1 MSVKALSYSS
11 ADLWWLNVCWQIE
24 QKKLPHEFMLNTS
37 CVERPVQSIS
47 EANLGE
53 LCLDSTLQEL
63 PLYDFYVEATDLGM
77 QISQMLETNPLLP
90 GVILT
95 DRGEFAGMISRR
107 RFLEFISRPFGREL
121 FLKRPVRAL
130 YRFAE
135 TETLIFPSNT
145 LIVDAARKSLLRSKE
160 LLYEPIVVQVSPKTY
175 NLVDVHELL
184 VAQSNIHEL
193 ATKLLRQQTQSQL
206 IQTEKLASLG
216 QMVAGVA
223 HEIRNPVTCISGNI
237 GFLSNYW
244 KDIIELLSAYEQ
256 IVGSSEKI
264 DELKENIEFDFLQE
278 DWVEIL
284 KSMQVSSERLTE
296 LVTSLHTFS
305 HMDETQLKEAN
316 LHECIDS
323 TLLIMKNRLKYGF
336 KVVKKYGDLP
346 LVKCYSGQLSQVFM
360 NIVSNAI
367 DALEEVKGQKGF
379 VPLITIET
387 ELIDSSDGDCVNS
400 ELIQNYVLGDGVP
413 PRKLRQNSKMLS
425 SASQNGDFGPEAA
438 EKNQNNAWIA
448 IRIADNGPGIP
459 PEIQRR
465 IFETF
470 FTTKPAGKG
479 TGLGLAITHQI
490 VTEKHKGKLN
500 LHSTP
505 GTGTE
510 FEILLPLI

>member
-1 MSVKALSYSS
+1 
-11 ADLWWLNVCWQIE
+11 
-24 QKKLPHEFMLNTS
+24 
-37 CVERPVQSIS
+37 
-47 EANLGE
+47 
-53 LCLDSTLQEL
+53 
-63 PLYDFYVEATDLGM
+63 
-77 QISQMLETNPLLP
+77 MLEANPLLP
-90 GVILT
+90 GVIVT
-95 DRGEFAGMISRR
+95 HQGKFAGMISRR

-135 TETLIFPSNT
+135 TESLIFPSNT
-145 LIVDAARKSLLRSKE
+145 LIVDAARKSLLRSTE
-160 LLYEPIVVQVSPKTY
+160 LLYEPIVVQVSPQTY
-175 NLVDVHELL
+175 SLLDVHELL

-223 HEIRNPVTCISGNI
+223 HEIRNPVTCIMGNI
-237 GFLSNYW
+237 GFLSNYS
-244 KDIIELLSAYEQ
+244 KDIMDLLSAYEE
-256 IVGSSEKI
+256 IVGESEKI
-264 DELKENIEFDFLQE
+264 DELKKEIEFDFLQE

-284 KSMQVSSERLTE
+284 KSMKVSSERLAE

-305 HMDETQLKEAN
+305 HMDETNLKEAN
-316 LHECIDS
+316 IHECIDS
-323 TLLIMKNRLKYGF
+323 TLLIMKNRLKYGI
-336 KVVKKYGDLP
+336 KVVKSYGDLP

-360 NIVSNAI
+360 NIISNAI
-367 DALEEVKGQKGF
+367 DALEEAKGEKGF
-379 VPLITIET
+379 VPAISIET
-387 ELIDSSDGDCVNS
+387 EVIDSSDGDCVNS
-400 ELIQNYVLGDGVP
+400 ELIQNYVRGD
-413 PRKLRQNSKMLS
+413 RQNSKQLS
-425 SASQNGDFGPEAA
+425 SASQNGDFSLEAA
-438 EKNQNNAWIA
+438 KNNQNNAWIA
-448 IRIADNGPGIP
+448 IRISDNGPGIP

-465 IFETF
+465 IFDTF

-490 VTEKHKGKLN
+490 VTEKHTGKLN

>member
-1 MSVKALSYSS
+1 MSQA
-11 ADLWWLNVCWQIE
+11 AI
-24 QKKLPHEFMLNTS
+24 
-37 CVERPVQSIS
+37 
-47 EANLGE
+47 GE

-63 PLYDFYVEATDLGM
+63 SLYDFQVEATDWGM
-77 QISQMLETNPLLP
+77 QIAQMLESNPLLP
-90 GVILT
+90 GVIVT
-95 DRGEFAGMISRR
+95 HRGEFAGMISRR

-121 FLKRPVRAL
+121 FLKRPVSAL

-135 TETLIFPSNT
+135 TESLIFPSNT

-160 LLYEPIVVQVSPKTY
+160 LLYEPIVVQVSPQTY
-175 NLVDVHELL
+175 SLLDVHELL

-223 HEIRNPVTCISGNI
+223 HEIRNPLTCISGNI
-237 GFLSNYW
+237 GFLFNYS
-244 KDIIELLSAYEQ
+244 KDIMDLLSAYEHV
-256 IVGSSEKI
+256 VGDSEKI
-264 DELKENIEFDFLQE
+264 DGFKKNIDFDFLQK

-284 KSMQVSSERLTE
+284 KSMKVSSERLTE

-305 HMDETQLKEAN
+305 HMDETHLKQAN
-316 LHECIDS
+316 IHECIDS
-323 TLLIMKNRLKYGF
+323 TLLIMKNRLKYGI
-336 KVVKKYGDLP
+336 KVVKSYGDLP
-346 LVKCYSGQLSQVFM
+346 LFKCYSGQLSQVFM
-360 NIVSNAI
+360 NIISNAI
-367 DALEEVKGQKGF
+367 DALEEVKGEKAF
-379 VPLITIET
+379 VPAITVET
-387 ELIDSSDGDCVNS
+387 EVIDSSDGDCVNS
-400 ELIQNYVLGDGVP
+400 ELIQNYVRGA
-413 PRKLRQNSKMLS
+413 RQKSKQLS
-425 SASQNGDFGPEAA
+425 SGSQNGDFSLEAA
-438 EKNQNNAWIA
+438 KKNQNSAQNNAWIA
-448 IRIADNGPGIP
+448 IRISDNGPGIP

-490 VTEKHKGKLN
+490 VTQKHKGKLN

>member
-1 MSVKALSYSS
+1 
-11 ADLWWLNVCWQIE
+11 
-24 QKKLPHEFMLNTS
+24 MLNTS
-37 CVERPVQSIS
+37 CVERPVPPIS
-47 EANLGE
+47 EADLGQ

-63 PLYDFYVEATDLGM
+63 SLYDFQVEATDWGM
-77 QISQMLETNPLLP
+77 RISQMLEANPLLP
-90 GVILT
+90 GVIVT
-95 DRGEFAGMISRR
+95 HQGEFAGMISRR

-135 TETLIFPSNT
+135 TESLIFPSNT

-160 LLYEPIVVQVSPKTY
+160 LLYEPIVVQVSPQTY
-175 NLVDVHELL
+175 SLLDVHELL

-223 HEIRNPVTCISGNI
+223 HEVRNPVTCISGNL
-237 GFLSNYW
+237 GFLSNYS
-244 KDIIELLSAYEQ
+244 KDIMELLSAYEH
-256 IVGSSEKI
+256 IVGDSEKI
-264 DELKENIEFDFLQE
+264 DQLKKHIEFDFLQE

-284 KSMQVSSERLTE
+284 KSMKVSSQRLTE

-305 HMDETQLKEAN
+305 HMDEAHLKQAN
-316 LHECIDS
+316 IHECIDS

-336 KVVKKYGDLP
+336 NVVKNYGDLP

-367 DALEEVKGQKGF
+367 DALEEVKAEKDF
-379 VPLITIET
+379 MPAITIET
-387 ELIDSSDGDCVNS
+387 EVIDTSDGDFVNS
-400 ELIQNYVLGDGVP
+400 ELIQNYVRGD
-413 PRKLRQNSKMLS
+413 RQNSKQLS
-425 SASQNGDFGPEAA
+425 CTSQNADFSPEAG

>member
-1 MSVKALSYSS
+1 
-11 ADLWWLNVCWQIE
+11 
-24 QKKLPHEFMLNTS
+24 MLNTS
-37 CVERPVQSIS
+37 CVERPVPPLS
-47 EANLGE
+47 EADLGE

-63 PLYDFYVEATDLGM
+63 TLYDFQVEATDWGM
-77 QISQMLETNPLLP
+77 RISQMLEANPLLP
-90 GVILT
+90 GVIVT
-95 DRGEFAGMISRR
+95 HQGEFAGMISRR

-135 TETLIFPSNT
+135 TESLVFPSDT

-160 LLYEPIVVQVSPKTY
+160 LLYEPIVVQVSPQTY
-175 NLVDVHELL
+175 SLLDVHELL

-223 HEIRNPVTCISGNI
+223 HEIRNPVTCISGNL
-237 GFLSNYW
+237 GFLSNYST
-244 KDIIELLSAYEQ
+244 DIMDLLSAYEH
-256 IVGSSEKI
+256 IVGENEKI
-264 DELKENIEFDFLQE
+264 NQLKKHIEFDFLQE

-284 KSMQVSSERLTE
+284 KSMKVSSQRLTE

-305 HMDETQLKEAN
+305 HMDETHLKQAN
-316 LHECIDS
+316 IHECIDS
-323 TLLIMKNRLKYGF
+323 TLLIMKNRLKYGIE
-336 KVVKKYGDLP
+336 VVKSYGDLP
-346 LVKCYSGQLSQVFM
+346 LFKCYSGQLSQVFM
-360 NIVSNAI
+360 NIISNAI
-367 DALEEVKGQKGF
+367 DALEEVKAEKGF
-379 VPLITIET
+379 MPAITIKT
-387 ELIDSSDGDCVNS
+387 EVIDSSDGDCVNS
-400 ELIQNYVLGDGVP
+400 ELIQNYAMGD
-413 PRKLRQNSKMLS
+413 RQNAKQLS
-425 SASQNGDFGPEAA
+425 SASQNGDFCPEAA

>member
-1 MSVKALSYSS
+1 
-11 ADLWWLNVCWQIE
+11 
-24 QKKLPHEFMLNTS
+24 MLKTS
-37 CVERPVQSIS
+37 CVERPVQAIS
-47 EANLGE
+47 EASRGE

-63 PLYDFYVEATDLGM
+63 SLYDFQVEATDLGM
-77 QISQMLETNPLLP
+77 RISQLLEANPLLP
-90 GVILT
+90 GVIVT
-95 DRGEFAGMISRR
+95 HRGEFGGMISRR

-160 LLYEPIVVQVSPKTY
+160 LLYEPIVVQVSPQTY
-175 NLVDVHELL
+175 SLLDVHELL

-223 HEIRNPVTCISGNI
+223 HEIRNPVTCISGNL
-237 GFLSNYW
+237 GFLSNYS
-244 KDIIELLSAYEQ
+244 KDIMELLSAYEQ

-284 KSMQVSSERLTE
+284 KSMKVSSERLTE

-305 HMDETQLKEAN
+305 HMDETHLKEAN

-336 KVVKKYGDLP
+336 KVVKNYGDLP

-360 NIVSNAI
+360 NIVSNAM
-367 DALEEVKGQKGF
+367 DALEEVKGEKGF
-379 VPLITIET
+379 VPAITIET
-387 ELIDSSDGDCVNS
+387 EVIDSSDGDCVNS
-400 ELIQNYVLGDGVP
+400 ELIQNYVLGD
-413 PRKLRQNSKMLS
+413 RQNAKLLS
-425 SASQNGDFGPEAA
+425 SASQNGDFSPEAA

>member
-1 MSVKALSYSS
+1 
-11 ADLWWLNVCWQIE
+11 
-24 QKKLPHEFMLNTS
+24 MLNTS
-37 CVERPVQSIS
+37 CVERPVQPIS
-47 EANLGE
+47 QADLGE
-53 LCLDSTLQEL
+53 LCLDSTLQQL
-63 PLYDFYVEATDLGM
+63 SLYDFQVEATDWGM
-77 QISQMLETNPLLP
+77 RISQMLEANPLLP
-90 GVILT
+90 GVIVT
-95 DRGEFAGMISRR
+95 HQGEFAGMISRR

-135 TETLIFPSNT
+135 TESLIFPSNT

-160 LLYEPIVVQVSPKTY
+160 LLYEPIVVQVSPQTY
-175 NLVDVHELL
+175 TLLDVHELL

-223 HEIRNPVTCISGNI
+223 HEIRNPVTCISGNL
-237 GFLSNYW
+237 GFLSNYS
-244 KDIIELLSAYEQ
+244 KDIMELLSAYEH
-256 IVGSSEKI
+256 IVGENEKI
-264 DELKENIEFDFLQE
+264 HQLKKHIEFDFLQE
-278 DWVEIL
+278 DWMEIL
-284 KSMQVSSERLTE
+284 KSMKVSSQRLTE

-305 HMDETQLKEAN
+305 HMDEAHLKQAN
-316 LHECIDS
+316 IHECIDS

-336 KVVKKYGDLP
+336 KVVKNYGDLP

-360 NIVSNAI
+360 NIISNAI
-367 DALEEVKGQKGF
+367 DALEEVKSEKDF
-379 VPLITIET
+379 MPAITIET
-387 ELIDSSDGDCVNS
+387 EVIDSADGDCVNS
-400 ELIQNYVLGDGVP
+400 ELIQNYVMGD
-413 PRKLRQNSKMLS
+413 RQNAKQLS
-425 SASQNGDFGPEAA
+425 SASQNSDFCPEAA

>member
-1 MSVKALSYSS
+1 
-11 ADLWWLNVCWQIE
+11 
-24 QKKLPHEFMLNTS
+24 MLNTS
-37 CVERPVQSIS
+37 CVERPVQATSQAAI
-47 EANLGE
+47 GE

-63 PLYDFYVEATDLGM
+63 SLYDFQVEATDLGI
-77 QISQMLETNPLLP
+77 QISQMLEANPLLP
-90 GVILT
+90 GVIVT
-95 DRGEFAGMISRR
+95 HQGEFAGMISRR

-135 TETLIFPSNT
+135 TESLIFPSNT
-145 LIVDAARKSLLRSKE
+145 LIVDAARKSLLRSTE
-160 LLYEPIVVQVSPKTY
+160 LLYEPIVVQVSPQTY
-175 NLVDVHELL
+175 SLLDVHELL

-223 HEIRNPVTCISGNI
+223 HEIRNPVTCIRGNI

-244 KDIIELLSAYEQ
+244 KDIMDLLSAYED
-256 IVGSSEKI
+256 IVGDSEKI
-264 DELKENIEFDFLQE
+264 DELKKDIEFDFLQE

-284 KSMQVSSERLTE
+284 KSMKVSSERLAE

-305 HMDETQLKEAN
+305 HMDETHLKEAN
-316 LHECIDS
+316 IHECIDS

-336 KVVKKYGDLP
+336 KVVKSYGDLP

-360 NIVSNAI
+360 NIISNAI
-367 DALEEVKGQKGF
+367 DALEEAKGEKGF
-379 VPLITIET
+379 VPAITIET
-387 ELIDSSDGDCVNS
+387 EVIDSSDGDCVNS
-400 ELIQNYVLGDGVP
+400 ELIQNYVRGD
-413 PRKLRQNSKMLS
+413 RQNSKQLS
-425 SASQNGDFGPEAA
+425 SASQNGDFSLEAA
-438 EKNQNNAWIA
+438 KNNQNNAWIA
-448 IRIADNGPGIP
+448 IRISDNGPGIP

-465 IFETF
+465 IFDTF

-490 VTEKHKGKLN
+490 VTEKHTGKLN

>member
-1 MSVKALSYSS
+1 
-11 ADLWWLNVCWQIE
+11 
-24 QKKLPHEFMLNTS
+24 MLNTS
-37 CVERPVQSIS
+37 CVEKPVPSIS
-47 EANLGE
+47 EADLGE
-53 LCLDSTLQEL
+53 LCLDSTLEEL
-63 PLYDFYVEATDLGM
+63 PLYDFQVEATDLGM
-77 QISQMLETNPLLP
+77 QISQMLEANPLLP

-135 TETLIFPSNT
+135 TETLIFASNT

-160 LLYEPIVVQVSPKTY
+160 LLYEPIVVQVSPQTY
-175 NLVDVHELL
+175 SLLDVHELL

-223 HEIRNPVTCISGNI
+223 HEIRNPVTCIRGNI

-244 KDIIELLSAYEQ
+244 KDIMDLLSAYEH
-256 IVGSSEKI
+256 IVGDSEKI
-264 DELKENIEFDFLQE
+264 DELKKEIEFDFLQE
-278 DWVEIL
+278 DWGEIL
-284 KSMQVSSERLTE
+284 KSMKVSSERLAE

-305 HMDETQLKEAN
+305 HMDETNLKEAN
-316 LHECIDS
+316 IHECIDS

-336 KVVKKYGDLP
+336 KVVKSYGDLP

-360 NIVSNAI
+360 NIISNAI
-367 DALEEVKGQKGF
+367 DALEEAKGEKGF
-379 VPLITIET
+379 VPAITIET
-387 ELIDSSDGDCVNS
+387 EVIDISDGDCVNS
-400 ELIQNYVLGDGVP
+400 ELIQNYVRGD
-413 PRKLRQNSKMLS
+413 RQNSKQLS
-425 SASQNGDFGPEAA
+425 SASQNGDFSLEAA
-438 EKNQNNAWIA
+438 KNNQNNAWIA
-448 IRIADNGPGIP
+448 IRISDNGPGIP
-459 PEIQRR
+459 PEIQLR
-465 IFETF
+465 IFDTF

-490 VTEKHKGKLN
+490 VTEKHTGKLN

>member
-1 MSVKALSYSS
+1 
-11 ADLWWLNVCWQIE
+11 
-24 QKKLPHEFMLNTS
+24 MLNTS
-37 CVERPVQSIS
+37 CVERPVQPIS
-47 EANLGE
+47 EADLGE
-53 LCLDSTLQEL
+53 LCLDSTLQQL
-63 PLYDFYVEATDLGM
+63 SLYDFQVEATDWGM
-77 QISQMLETNPLLP
+77 RISQMLEANPLLP
-90 GVILT
+90 GVIVT
-95 DRGEFAGMISRR
+95 HQGEFAGMISRR

-135 TETLIFPSNT
+135 TESLIFPSNT

-160 LLYEPIVVQVSPKTY
+160 LLYEPIVVQVSSQTY
-175 NLVDVHELL
+175 SLLDVHELL

-223 HEIRNPVTCISGNI
+223 HEIRNPLTCISGNL
-237 GFLSNYW
+237 GFLSNYS
-244 KDIIELLSAYEQ
+244 KDIMELLSAYEH
-256 IVGSSEKI
+256 IVGDSEKI
-264 DELKENIEFDFLQE
+264 GELKKHIEFDFLQE

-284 KSMQVSSERLTE
+284 KSMKVSSQRLTE

-305 HMDETQLKEAN
+305 HMDETHLKEAN
-316 LHECIDS
+316 IHECIDS
-323 TLLIMKNRLKYGF
+323 TLLIMKNRLKYGI
-336 KVVKKYGDLP
+336 KVVKSYGDLP
-346 LVKCYSGQLSQVFM
+346 LFKCYSGQLSQVFM
-360 NIVSNAI
+360 NIISNAI
-367 DALEEVKGQKGF
+367 DALEEEQAEKGF
-379 VPLITIET
+379 VPVITIET
-387 ELIDSSDGDCVNS
+387 EVIDSSDGDCVNS
-400 ELIQNYVLGDGVP
+400 ELIQNYAMGD
-413 PRKLRQNSKMLS
+413 RQNAKQLS
-425 SASQNGDFGPEAA
+425 SASQNGDFSLEAA

>member
-1 MSVKALSYSS
+1 
-11 ADLWWLNVCWQIE
+11 
-24 QKKLPHEFMLNTS
+24 MLNTS
-37 CVERPVQSIS
+37 CAERPVQPIS
-47 EANLGE
+47 EADRGE

-63 PLYDFYVEATDLGM
+63 SLYDFQVEATDLGM
-77 QISQMLETNPLLP
+77 RISQMLEANPLLP
-90 GVILT
+90 GVIVT
-95 DRGEFAGMISRR
+95 HRGEFAGMISRR

-135 TETLIFPSNT
+135 TESLIFPSNT
-145 LIVDAARKSLLRSKE
+145 LVVDAARKSLLRSRE
-160 LLYEPIVVQVSPKTY
+160 LLYEPIVVQVSPNTY
-175 NLVDVHELL
+175 SLVDVHELL

-237 GFLSNYW
+237 GFLSNYS
-244 KDIIELLSAYEQ
+244 KDIMELLSAYEE
-256 IVGSSEKI
+256 IVGDSEKI
-264 DELKENIEFDFLQE
+264 NGLKKNIEFDFLQE

-284 KSMQVSSERLTE
+284 KSMKVSSERLIA

-316 LHECIDS
+316 IHECIDS

-336 KVVKKYGDLP
+336 NVVKNYGNLP

-360 NIVSNAI
+360 NIISNAI
-367 DALEEVKGQKGF
+367 DALEEVKGEKSF
-379 VPLITIET
+379 VPAITIET
-387 ELIDSSDGDCVNS
+387 EVIDGSDGDCVNS
-400 ELIQNYVLGDGVP
+400 ELIQNYVLGD
-413 PRKLRQNSKMLS
+413 RQNAKMLS
-425 SASQNGDFGPEAA
+425 SASQNGDFCPEAA

-490 VTEKHKGKLN
+490 VTQKHKGKLN

>member
-1 MSVKALSYSS
+1 
-11 ADLWWLNVCWQIE
+11 
-24 QKKLPHEFMLNTS
+24 MLNTS
-37 CVERPVQSIS
+37 CVERPVQPLS
-47 EANLGE
+47 EADLGE

-63 PLYDFYVEATDLGM
+63 SLYDFQVEATDWGIR
-77 QISQMLETNPLLP
+77 ISQMLEANPLLP
-90 GVILT
+90 GVIVT
-95 DRGEFAGMISRR
+95 HQGEFAGMISRR

-135 TETLIFPSNT
+135 TESLIFPSNT

-160 LLYEPIVVQVSPKTY
+160 LLYEPIVVQVSPQTY
-175 NLVDVHELL
+175 SLLDVHELL

-237 GFLSNYW
+237 GFLSNYS
-244 KDIIELLSAYEQ
+244 KDIMELLSAYEE
-256 IVGSSEKI
+256 IVGDSEKI
-264 DELKENIEFDFLQE
+264 DKLKKHIEFDFLQE

-284 KSMQVSSERLTE
+284 KSMKVSSQRLTE

-305 HMDETQLKEAN
+305 HMDEAHLKQAN
-316 LHECIDS
+316 IHECIDS

-336 KVVKKYGDLP
+336 KVVKNYGDLP

-360 NIVSNAI
+360 NIISNAI
-367 DALEEVKGQKGF
+367 DALEEVKAEKEF
-379 VPLITIET
+379 MPAITIET
-387 ELIDSSDGDCVNS
+387 EVIESCDGDCVNS
-400 ELIQNYVLGDGVP
+400 ELIQNYVRGDRP
-413 PRKLRQNSKMLS
+413 NAKQLL
-425 SASQNGDFGPEAA
+425 SASQNGDLCPESA

-510 FEILLPLI
+510 FEILLPWI

>member
-1 MSVKALSYSS
+1 MSQA
-11 ADLWWLNVCWQIE
+11 
-24 QKKLPHEFMLNTS
+24 
-37 CVERPVQSIS
+37 SI
-47 EANLGE
+47 GE

-63 PLYDFYVEATDLGM
+63 SLYDFQVEATDWGM
-77 QISQMLETNPLLP
+77 QIAQMLESNPLLP
-90 GVILT
+90 GVIVT
-95 DRGEFAGMISRR
+95 HRGEFAGMISRR

-121 FLKRPVRAL
+121 FLKRPVSAL

-135 TETLIFPSNT
+135 TESLIFPSNT

-160 LLYEPIVVQVSPKTY
+160 LLYEPIVVQVSPQTY
-175 NLVDVHELL
+175 SLLDVHELL

-223 HEIRNPVTCISGNI
+223 HEIRNPLTCISGNI
-237 GFLSNYW
+237 GFLFNYS
-244 KDIIELLSAYEQ
+244 KDIMDLLSAYEH
-256 IVGSSEKI
+256 IVGDSEKI
-264 DELKENIEFDFLQE
+264 DGFKKNIDFDFLQK

-284 KSMQVSSERLTE
+284 KSMKVSSERLTE

-305 HMDETQLKEAN
+305 HMDETHLKQAN
-316 LHECIDS
+316 IHECIDC
-323 TLLIMKNRLKYGF
+323 TLLIMKNRLKYGI
-336 KVVKKYGDLP
+336 KVVKSYGDLP
-346 LVKCYSGQLSQVFM
+346 LFKCYSGQLSQVFM
-360 NIVSNAI
+360 NIISNAI
-367 DALEEVKGQKGF
+367 DALEEVKEEKAF
-379 VPLITIET
+379 VPAITVET
-387 ELIDSSDGDCVNS
+387 EVIDSSDGDCVNS
-400 ELIQNYVLGDGVP
+400 ELIQNYVRGA
-413 PRKLRQNSKMLS
+413 RQNSKQLS
-425 SASQNGDFGPEAA
+425 SGSQNGDFSLEAA
-438 EKNQNNAWIA
+438 KKNQNSAQNNAWIA
-448 IRIADNGPGIP
+448 IRISDNGPGIT

-490 VTEKHKGKLN
+490 VTQKHKGKLN

>member
-1 MSVKALSYSS
+1 MAKYLLA
-11 ADLWWLNVCWQIE
+11 NITP
-24 QKKLPHEFMLNTS
+24 KKRTDEFMLNTS
-37 CVERPVQSIS
+37 CIERPAPPLSQ
-47 EANLGE
+47 ADLGE
-53 LCLDSTLQEL
+53 LSLDSTLVEL
-63 PLYDFYVEATDLGM
+63 SLYAFNVEATDLGM
-77 QISQMLETNPLLP
+77 QISQMLEANPLLP

-107 RFLEFISRPFGREL
+107 RFLEFLSRPFGREL

-130 YRFAE
+130 YRFAQ

-160 LLYEPIVVQVSPKTY
+160 LLYEPIVVQVSPQNY
-175 NLVDVHELL
+175 SLVDVHELL

-237 GFLSNYW
+237 GFLSNYS
-244 KDIIELLSAYEQ
+244 KDILQLLTAYEQ
-256 IVGSSEKI
+256 IVGPSAQI
-264 DELKENIEFDFLQE
+264 DELKEDIEFDFLQE
-278 DWVEIL
+278 DWAEIL
-284 KSMQVSSERLTE
+284 KSMKVSSERLTE

-305 HMDETQLKEAN
+305 HMDETHLKESN
-316 LHECIDS
+316 IHECIDS

-336 KVVKKYGDLP
+336 KVVKIYGDLP

-360 NIVSNAI
+360 NIVSNAM
-367 DALEEVKGQKGF
+367 DALEDLKGTKGF
-379 VPLITIET
+379 VPAITIQT
-387 ELIDSSDGDCVNS
+387 EVINSADGDCVSS

-413 PRKLRQNSKMLS
+413 PRKLRQNAKLRS
-425 SASQNGDFGPEAA
+425 SASQNGDFSPEAA
-438 EKNQNNAWIA
+438 GKNPQNAWIA
-448 IRIADNGPGIP
+448 IRIADNGPGIA

>member
-1 MSVKALSYSS
+1 
-11 ADLWWLNVCWQIE
+11 
-24 QKKLPHEFMLNTS
+24 MLNTS
-37 CVERPVQSIS
+37 CVERPVQPAS
-47 EANLGE
+47 EADSGE
-53 LCLDSTLQEL
+53 LRLDSTLQEL
-63 PLYDFYVEATDLGM
+63 SLYDFQVEATDFGIK
-77 QISQMLETNPLLP
+77 ISQMLETNPLLP

-95 DRGEFAGMISRR
+95 NQGKFVGMISRR
-107 RFLEFISRPFGREL
+107 RFLEFLSRPFGREL
-121 FLKRPVRAL
+121 FLKRPVKAL

-135 TETLIFPSNT
+135 IETLIFPSNT
-145 LIVDAARKSLLRSKE
+145 LIVDAARKSLQRSKE
-160 LLYEPIVVQVSPKTY
+160 LLYEPIVVQVSPQTY
-175 NLVDVHELL
+175 TLVDVRELL

-193 ATKLLRQQTQSQL
+193 ATKLLRQRTQSQL

-223 HEIRNPVTCISGNI
+223 HEIRNPVTCISGNL
-237 GFLSNYW
+237 GFLSNYS
-244 KDIIELLSAYEQ
+244 KDIMELLSAYEQ
-256 IVGSSEKI
+256 IVGPSEKI
-264 DELKENIEFDFLQE
+264 DALKANIEFDFLQE
-278 DWVEIL
+278 DWVEII
-284 KSMQVSSERLTE
+284 KSMKASSERLRE

-305 HMDETQLKEAN
+305 HMDETHLKEAN

-360 NIVSNAI
+360 NIISNAI
-367 DALEEVKGQKGF
+367 DALEEVKGEKGF
-379 VPLITIET
+379 VPAITIET
-387 ELIDSSDGDCVNS
+387 EVIDTSDGDCVNS
-400 ELIQNYVLGDGVP
+400 ELLQNYVLGD
-413 PRKLRQNSKMLS
+413 RQNSKMLS
-425 SASQNGDFGPEAA
+425 SASQNGDFSPEIA

>member
-1 MSVKALSYSS
+1 
-11 ADLWWLNVCWQIE
+11 
-24 QKKLPHEFMLNTS
+24 MLNTS
-37 CVERPVQSIS
+37 CVERPVQATSQAAI
-47 EANLGE
+47 GE

-63 PLYDFYVEATDLGM
+63 SLYDFQVEATDLGIK
-77 QISQMLETNPLLP
+77 ISQMLEANPLLP
-90 GVILT
+90 GVIVT
-95 DRGEFAGMISRR
+95 HQGEFAGMISRR

-135 TETLIFPSNT
+135 TESLIFPSNT
-145 LIVDAARKSLLRSKE
+145 LIVDAARKSLLRSTE
-160 LLYEPIVVQVSPKTY
+160 LLYEPIVVQVSPQTY
-175 NLVDVHELL
+175 SLLDVHELL

-223 HEIRNPVTCISGNI
+223 HEIRNPVTCIRGNI

-244 KDIIELLSAYEQ
+244 KDIMDLLSAYEH
-256 IVGSSEKI
+256 IVGDSEKI
-264 DELKENIEFDFLQE
+264 DELKKDIDFNFLQE

-284 KSMQVSSERLTE
+284 KSMKVSSERLTE

-305 HMDETQLKEAN
+305 HMDETKLKEAN
-316 LHECIDS
+316 IHECIDS
-323 TLLIMKNRLKYGF
+323 TLLIMKNRLKYGI
-336 KVVKKYGDLP
+336 KVVKSYGDLP

-360 NIVSNAI
+360 NIISNAI
-367 DALEEVKGQKGF
+367 DALEEAKGEKGF
-379 VPLITIET
+379 VPAITIET
-387 ELIDSSDGDCVNS
+387 EVIDSCDGDCVNS
-400 ELIQNYVLGDGVP
+400 ELIQNYVRGD
-413 PRKLRQNSKMLS
+413 RQNSKQLS
-425 SASQNGDFGPEAA
+425 SASQNRDFSLEAA
-438 EKNQNNAWIA
+438 KNNQNNAWIA
-448 IRIADNGPGIP
+448 IRISDNGPGIP
-459 PEIQRR
+459 PEIQLR
-465 IFETF
+465 IFDTF

-490 VTEKHKGKLN
+490 VTEKHTGKLN

>member
-1 MSVKALSYSS
+1 
-11 ADLWWLNVCWQIE
+11 
-24 QKKLPHEFMLNTS
+24 MLNTS

-47 EANLGE
+47 EAHLRELG
-53 LCLDSTLQEL
+53 LDSTLQEL
-63 PLYDFYVEATDLGM
+63 PLYDFQVEATDLGM

-121 FLKRPVRAL
+121 FLKRPVKAL

-223 HEIRNPVTCISGNI
+223 HEIRNPVTCISGNL
-237 GFLSNYW
+237 GFLSNYS
-244 KDIIELLSAYEQ
+244 KDIMELLSTYEQ
-256 IVGSSEKI
+256 IVGPSEKI

-367 DALEEVKGQKGF
+367 DALEEVKGEKGF
-379 VPLITIET
+379 VRAITIET
-387 ELIDSSDGDCVNS
+387 ELIESSDGDCVNS
-400 ELIQNYVLGDGVP
+400 ELIQNYVLGD
-413 PRKLRQNSKMLS
+413 RQNSKMRS
-425 SASQNGDFGPEAA
+425 SASQNGDFSPEA
-438 EKNQNNAWIA
+438 EQNPNNAWIA

-465 IFETF
+465 IFDTF

>member
-1 MSVKALSYSS
+1 
-11 ADLWWLNVCWQIE
+11 
-24 QKKLPHEFMLNTS
+24 MLNTS
-37 CVERPVQSIS
+37 CVERPVQATSQASIR
-47 EANLGE
+47 E

-63 PLYDFYVEATDLGM
+63 SLYDFQVEATDLGM
-77 QISQMLETNPLLP
+77 RISQMLEANPLLP

-95 DRGEFAGMISRR
+95 HQGEFAGMISRR

-160 LLYEPIVVQVSPKTY
+160 LLYEPIVVQVSPQTY
-175 NLVDVHELL
+175 SLLDVHELL

-223 HEIRNPVTCISGNI
+223 HEIRNPLTCISGNI
-237 GFLSNYW
+237 GFLFNYS
-244 KDIIELLSAYEQ
+244 KDIMDLLSAYEQ
-256 IVGSSEKI
+256 IVGESEKI
-264 DELKENIEFDFLQE
+264 DGLKKEIEFGFLQE

-284 KSMQVSSERLTE
+284 KSMKVSSERLTE

-305 HMDETQLKEAN
+305 HMDEAHLKEAN
-316 LHECIDS
+316 IHECIDS
-323 TLLIMKNRLKYGF
+323 TLLIMKNRLKYGI
-336 KVVKKYGDLP
+336 KVVKSYGDLP
-346 LVKCYSGQLSQVFM
+346 LFKCYSGQLSQVFM
-360 NIVSNAI
+360 NIISNAI
-367 DALEEVKGQKGF
+367 DALEEAKEEKGF
-379 VPLITIET
+379 VPAITIET
-387 ELIDSSDGDCVNS
+387 EVIESSDGDCVNS
-400 ELIQNYVLGDGVP
+400 ELIQNYVRGD
-413 PRKLRQNSKMLS
+413 RQNSKQLS
-425 SASQNGDFGPEAA
+425 SATQNGDFSLEAA
-438 EKNQNNAWIA
+438 KNNQNNAWIA
-448 IRIADNGPGIP
+448 IRISDNGPGIP

-465 IFETF
+465 IFDTF

-490 VTEKHKGKLN
+490 VTEKHTGKLN

>member
-1 MSVKALSYSS
+1 
-11 ADLWWLNVCWQIE
+11 
-24 QKKLPHEFMLNTS
+24 MLNTS
-37 CVERPVQSIS
+37 CVERPIQAMS
-47 EANLGE
+47 ETELKE

-63 PLYDFYVEATDLGM
+63 SLYDFKVEATDLGM
-77 QISQMLETNPLLP
+77 QISQMLEANPLLP

-121 FLKRPVRAL
+121 FLKRSVRVL

-135 TETLIFPSNT
+135 IENLIFPSNT

-160 LLYEPIVVQVSPKTY
+160 LLYEPIVVQLSPVSY
-175 NLVDVHELL
+175 SLVDVHELL

-223 HEIRNPVTCISGNI
+223 HEIRNPVTCITGNL
-237 GFLSNYW
+237 GFLSNYSQ
-244 KDIIELLSAYEQ
+244 DIMDLLCAYEE
-256 IVGSSEKI
+256 IVGPSAKI
-264 DELKENIEFDFLQE
+264 DKLKADIEFDFLQE
-278 DWVEIL
+278 DWEEIL
-284 KSMQVSSERLTE
+284 KSMKVSSQRLTE

-305 HMDETQLKEAN
+305 HMDETHLKEAN

-323 TLLIMKNRLKYGF
+323 TLLILKNRLKYGF

-360 NIVSNAI
+360 NIVSNAM
-367 DALEEVKGQKGF
+367 DALEEFKGEKGF
-379 VPLITIET
+379 VPAITIET

-400 ELIQNYVLGDGVP
+400 ELLQNYVVGERKDA
-413 PRKLRQNSKMLS
+413 KLREAQLS
-425 SASQNGDFGPEAA
+425 RRESPAGLNGDSSPDTA

-448 IRIADNGPGIP
+448 IRIADNGPGIS

-465 IFETF
+465 IFDTF
-470 FTTKPAGKG
+470 FTTKPPGKG

>member
-1 MSVKALSYSS
+1 VAKYLLANRTPKKR
-11 ADLWWLNVCWQIE
+11 AD
-24 QKKLPHEFMLNTS
+24 EFMLNTS
-37 CVERPVQSIS
+37 CIERPVQPIS
-47 EANLGE
+47 QADLGE
-53 LCLDSTLQEL
+53 LSLDSTLVEL
-63 PLYDFYVEATDLGM
+63 SLYAFNVEATDLGM
-77 QISQMLETNPLLP
+77 QISQMLEANPLLP

-95 DRGEFAGMISRR
+95 DRGEFSGMISRR
-107 RFLEFISRPFGREL
+107 RFLEFLSRPFGREL

-130 YRFAE
+130 YRFSQ
-135 TETLIFPSNT
+135 TEILIFPSNT

-160 LLYEPIVVQVSPKTY
+160 LLYEPIVVQMSPQTY
-175 NLVDVHELL
+175 SLVDVHELL

-223 HEIRNPVTCISGNI
+223 HEIRNPVTCINGNL
-237 GFLSNYW
+237 GFLSNYS
-244 KDIIELLSAYEQ
+244 KDIMQLLSAYEQ
-256 IVGSSEKI
+256 IVGHSEQI
-264 DELKENIEFDFLQE
+264 DELKQNIEFDFLQE
-278 DWVEIL
+278 DWAEIL
-284 KSMQVSSERLTE
+284 KSMKVSSERLTE

-305 HMDETQLKEAN
+305 HMDETHLKEAN

-336 KVVKKYGDLP
+336 KVVKSYGDLP
-346 LVKCYSGQLSQVFM
+346 LVKCYSGQLLQVFM
-360 NIVSNAI
+360 NIISNAM
-367 DALEEVKGQKGF
+367 DALDEVKGAKGF
-379 VPLITIET
+379 VATITIQT
-387 ELIDSSDGDCVNS
+387 EVINSADGDCVSS
-400 ELIQNYVLGDGVP
+400 ELMQNYVFSD
-413 PRKLRQNSKMLS
+413 RQNAKLRS
-425 SASQNGDFGPEAA
+425 SASQNGDFSPEAA
-438 EKNQNNAWIA
+438 GKNPNNAWIA
-448 IRIADNGPGIP
+448 IRIADNGPGIA

>member
-1 MSVKALSYSS
+1 
-11 ADLWWLNVCWQIE
+11 
-24 QKKLPHEFMLNTS
+24 MLNTS
-37 CVERPVQSIS
+37 CVERPVQATSQASIR
-47 EANLGE
+47 E

-63 PLYDFYVEATDLGM
+63 SLYDFHVEATDLGM
-77 QISQMLETNPLLP
+77 RISQMLEANPLLP

-95 DRGEFAGMISRR
+95 HQGEFAGMISRR

-160 LLYEPIVVQVSPKTY
+160 LLYEPIVVQVSPQTY
-175 NLVDVHELL
+175 SLLDVHELL

-223 HEIRNPVTCISGNI
+223 HEIRNPLTCISGNI
-237 GFLSNYW
+237 GFLFNYS
-244 KDIIELLSAYEQ
+244 KDIMDLLSAYEQ
-256 IVGSSEKI
+256 IVGGSEKI
-264 DELKENIEFDFLQE
+264 DELKKDIEFDFLQE

-284 KSMQVSSERLTE
+284 KSMKVSSERLTE

-305 HMDETQLKEAN
+305 HMDEAHLKEAN
-316 LHECIDS
+316 IHECIDS
-323 TLLIMKNRLKYGF
+323 TLLIMKNRLKYGI
-336 KVVKKYGDLP
+336 KVVKSYGDLP
-346 LVKCYSGQLSQVFM
+346 LFKCYSGQLSQVFM
-360 NIVSNAI
+360 NIISNAI
-367 DALEEVKGQKGF
+367 DALEEAKEEKGF
-379 VPLITIET
+379 VPAITIET
-387 ELIDSSDGDCVNS
+387 EVIESSDGDCVNS
-400 ELIQNYVLGDGVP
+400 ELIQNYVRGD
-413 PRKLRQNSKMLS
+413 RQNSKQLS
-425 SASQNGDFGPEAA
+425 SASQNGDFSLEAA
-438 EKNQNNAWIA
+438 KNNQNNAWIA
-448 IRIADNGPGIP
+448 IRISDNGPGIP

-465 IFETF
+465 IFDTF

-490 VTEKHKGKLN
+490 VTEKHTGKLN

>member
-1 MSVKALSYSS
+1 
-11 ADLWWLNVCWQIE
+11 
-24 QKKLPHEFMLNTS
+24 MLNTS
-37 CVERPVQSIS
+37 CVEKPVPSIS
-47 EANLGE
+47 EADLGE
-53 LCLDSTLQEL
+53 LCLDSTLEEL
-63 PLYDFYVEATDLGM
+63 PLYDFQVEATDLGM
-77 QISQMLETNPLLP
+77 QISQMLEANPLLP

-135 TETLIFPSNT
+135 TETLIFASNT

-160 LLYEPIVVQVSPKTY
+160 LLYEPIVVQLSPQTY
-175 NLVDVHELL
+175 SLVDVHELL

-193 ATKLLRQQTQSQL
+193 ATKLLREQTQSQL

-223 HEIRNPVTCISGNI
+223 HEIRNPVTCISGNL
-237 GFLSNYW
+237 GFLSNYS
-244 KDIIELLSAYEQ
+244 KDIMELLSAYEQ

-278 DWVEIL
+278 DWVEII

-305 HMDETQLKEAN
+305 HMDETHLKEAN

-336 KVVKKYGDLP
+336 KVVKRFGDLP

-367 DALEEVKGQKGF
+367 DALEEVKGEKGF
-379 VPLITIET
+379 VPAISIET
-387 ELIDSSDGDCVNS
+387 EVIDSSDGDCVNS
-400 ELIQNYVLGDGVP
+400 ELIQNYVLGE
-413 PRKLRQNSKMLS
+413 RQNSKMLS
-425 SASQNGDFGPEAA
+425 SASQNGDFSPEAA

-490 VTEKHKGKLN
+490 VTQKHKGKLN

>member
-1 MSVKALSYSS
+1 LVAKCLLA
-11 ADLWWLNVCWQIE
+11 NTTP
-24 QKKLPHEFMLNTS
+24 KKRTDEFMLNTS
-37 CVERPVQSIS
+37 CVEKPVPSIS
-47 EANLGE
+47 EADLGE
-53 LCLDSTLQEL
+53 LCLDSTLEEL
-63 PLYDFYVEATDLGM
+63 PLYDFQVEATDLGM
-77 QISQMLETNPLLP
+77 QISQMLEANPLLP

-135 TETLIFPSNT
+135 TETLIFASNT

-160 LLYEPIVVQVSPKTY
+160 LLYEPIVVQLSPQTY
-175 NLVDVHELL
+175 SLVDVHELL

-193 ATKLLRQQTQSQL
+193 ATKLLREQTQSQL

-223 HEIRNPVTCISGNI
+223 HEIRNPVTCISGNL
-237 GFLSNYW
+237 GFLSNYS
-244 KDIIELLSAYEQ
+244 KDIMELLSAYEQ

-305 HMDETQLKEAN
+305 HMDETHLKEAN

-336 KVVKKYGDLP
+336 KVVKRFGDLP

-367 DALEEVKGQKGF
+367 DALEEVKGEKGF
-379 VPLITIET
+379 VPAISIET
-387 ELIDSSDGDCVNS
+387 EVIDSSDGDCVNS
-400 ELIQNYVLGDGVP
+400 ELIQNYVLGE
-413 PRKLRQNSKMLS
+413 RQNSKMLS
-425 SASQNGDFGPEAA
+425 SASQNGDFSPEAA

-490 VTEKHKGKLN
+490 VTQKHKGKLN

>member
-1 MSVKALSYSS
+1 
-11 ADLWWLNVCWQIE
+11 
-24 QKKLPHEFMLNTS
+24 MLKTS
-37 CVERPVQSIS
+37 CVERPVQPIS
-47 EANLGE
+47 ESDRGE

-63 PLYDFYVEATDLGM
+63 SLYDFQVEATDLGM
-77 QISQMLETNPLLP
+77 EISQLLEANPLLP

-95 DRGEFAGMISRR
+95 HQGEFAGMISRR

-160 LLYEPIVVQVSPKTY
+160 LLYEPIVVQVSPQTY
-175 NLVDVHELL
+175 SLVDVHELL

-223 HEIRNPVTCISGNI
+223 HEIRNPVTCITGNL
-237 GFLSNYW
+237 GFLSNYS
-244 KDIIELLSAYEQ
+244 KDIMELLSAYEQ
-256 IVGSSEKI
+256 IVGDSEEI
-264 DELKENIEFDFLQE
+264 DQLKENIEFDFLKE
-278 DWVEIL
+278 DWLEII
-284 KSMQVSSERLTE
+284 KSMKVSSERLTE

-336 KVVKKYGDLP
+336 KVVKSYGDLP

-367 DALEEVKGQKGF
+367 DALEEVKGEKGF
-379 VPLITIET
+379 VPAITIET
-387 ELIDSSDGDCVNS
+387 EVINSADGDCVNS
-400 ELIQNYVLGDGVP
+400 ELIQNYVLGD
-413 PRKLRQNSKMLS
+413 RQNAKLREAQLSRRES
-425 SASQNGDFGPEAA
+425 SASQNGDSGPEAA
-438 EKNQNNAWIA
+438 GENQNNAWIA
-448 IRIADNGPGIP
+448 IRIADNGPGIA

-465 IFETF
+465 IFDTF

>member
-1 MSVKALSYSS
+1 
-11 ADLWWLNVCWQIE
+11 
-24 QKKLPHEFMLNTS
+24 MLNTS
-37 CVERPVQSIS
+37 CIEKQVPLMYEASIP
-47 EANLGE
+47 EFR
-53 LCLDSTLQEL
+53 LDSTLQEL
-63 PLYDFYVEATDLGM
+63 SLYDFHVEATDLGSK
-77 QISQMLETNPLLP
+77 IAQMLEANPLIP

-95 DRGEFAGMISRR
+95 LEGQFFGMISRR

-135 TETLIFPSNT
+135 TATLIFSSNT
-145 LIVDAARKSLLRSKE
+145 LIVDAAKNSLLRSKE
-160 LLYEPIVVQVSPKTY
+160 MLYEPIVVQTSPQAY
-175 NLVDVHELL
+175 RLLDVHELL

-237 GFLSNYW
+237 GFLSNYA
-244 KDIIELLSAYEQ
+244 KDIMDLLSAYEK
-256 IVGSSEKI
+256 IVGDNAQI
-264 DELKENIEFDFLQE
+264 DELKEQIEFDFLQE
-278 DWVEIL
+278 DWAEIL
-284 KSMQVSSERLTE
+284 KSMKVSAERLTE

-305 HMDETQLKEAN
+305 HMDETHLKAAN
-316 LHECIDS
+316 VHECIDS
-323 TLLIMKNRLKYGF
+323 TLLIMKNRLKYGI
-336 KVVKKYGDLP
+336 KVVKNYGDLP

-360 NIVSNAI
+360 NIVSNAA
-367 DALEEVKGQKGF
+367 DALEEVKGKTGF
-379 VPLITIET
+379 VPAITIET
-387 ELIDSSDGDCVNS
+387 EVIDVADGDCVSS
-400 ELIQNYVLGDGVP
+400 ELMQNYVKGD
-413 PRKLRQNSKMLS
+413 RENSKQLS
-425 SASQNGDFGPEAA
+425 LVSQNGELSPEIA
-438 EKNQNNAWIA
+438 EKSQNHGWIA

-459 PEIQRR
+459 PEVQRR
-465 IFETF
+465 IFDTF

>member
-1 MSVKALSYSS
+1 LVAECLLANRTPKKR
-11 ADLWWLNVCWQIE
+11 AD
-24 QKKLPHEFMLNTS
+24 KFMLNTS
-37 CVERPVQSIS
+37 CVERPVQATSQAAI
-47 EANLGE
+47 GE

-63 PLYDFYVEATDLGM
+63 SLYDFQVEATDLGI
-77 QISQMLETNPLLP
+77 QISQMLEAHPLLP
-90 GVILT
+90 GVIVT
-95 DRGEFAGMISRR
+95 HQGEFAGMISRR

-135 TETLIFPSNT
+135 TESLIFPSNT
-145 LIVDAARKSLLRSKE
+145 LIVDAARKSLLRSTE
-160 LLYEPIVVQVSPKTY
+160 LLYEPIVVQVSPQTY
-175 NLVDVHELL
+175 SLLDVHELL

-223 HEIRNPVTCISGNI
+223 HEIRNPVTCIRGNI

-244 KDIIELLSAYEQ
+244 KDIMDLLSAYEH
-256 IVGSSEKI
+256 IVGDSEKI
-264 DELKENIEFDFLQE
+264 DELKKDIDFDFLQE

-284 KSMQVSSERLTE
+284 KSMKVSSERLTE

-305 HMDETQLKEAN
+305 HMDETNLKEAN
-316 LHECIDS
+316 IHECIDS

-336 KVVKKYGDLP
+336 KVVKSYGDLP

-360 NIVSNAI
+360 NIISNAI
-367 DALEEVKGQKGF
+367 DALEEVKGEKGF
-379 VPLITIET
+379 VPAITIET
-387 ELIDSSDGDCVNS
+387 EVIDSSDGDCVNS
-400 ELIQNYVLGDGVP
+400 ELIQNYVRSD
-413 PRKLRQNSKMLS
+413 RQNSKQLS
-425 SASQNGDFGPEAA
+425 SASQNGDFSLEAA
-438 EKNQNNAWIA
+438 KNNPNNAWVA
-448 IRIADNGPGIP
+448 IRISDNGPGIP

-465 IFETF
+465 IFDTF

-490 VTEKHKGKLN
+490 VTEKHTGKLN

-510 FEILLPLI
+510 FEILLPLM

>member
-1 MSVKALSYSS
+1 
-11 ADLWWLNVCWQIE
+11 
-24 QKKLPHEFMLNTS
+24 MLNTS
-37 CVERPVQSIS
+37 CVERPVQPMS
-47 EANLGE
+47 ETDLKELG
-53 LCLDSTLQEL
+53 LDSTLQEL
-63 PLYDFYVEATDLGM
+63 SLYAFQVEATDLGM
-77 QISQMLETNPLLP
+77 QISQLLEANPLLP

-95 DRGEFAGMISRR
+95 DGGEFAGMISRR
-107 RFLEFISRPFGREL
+107 RFLEFLSRPFGREL

-135 TETLIFPSNT
+135 TESLIFPSNT
-145 LIVDAARKSLLRSKE
+145 LIVDAARKSLRRSKE
-160 LLYEPIVVQVSPKTY
+160 LLYEPIVVQMSPESY
-175 NLVDVHELL
+175 SLVDVHELL

-223 HEIRNPVTCISGNI
+223 HEIRNPVTCISGNL
-237 GFLSNYW
+237 GFLSNYS
-244 KDIIELLSAYEQ
+244 KDIMELLAAYEE
-256 IVGSSEKI
+256 IVGPCEKV
-264 DELKENIEFDFLQE
+264 DQLKADIEFDFLQE
-278 DWVEIL
+278 DWEEIL
-284 KSMQVSSERLTE
+284 KSMKVSSQRLTE

-305 HMDETQLKEAN
+305 HMDETHLKEAN

-336 KVVKKYGDLP
+336 KVVKSYGDLP

-360 NIVSNAI
+360 NIVSNAM
-367 DALEEVKGQKGF
+367 DALDEVKGAKGF
-379 VPLITIET
+379 VPAITIQT
-387 ELIDSSDGDCVNS
+387 EVINSADGDCVDS
-400 ELIQNYVLGDGVP
+400 ELIQNYVLGD
-413 PRKLRQNSKMLS
+413 RQNAKLRS
-425 SASQNGDFGPEAA
+425 SASQNGDFSPEAA
-438 EKNQNNAWIA
+438 GKNQNNAWIA
-448 IRIADNGPGIP
+448 IRIADNGPGIRP
-459 PEIQRR
+459 DIQRR

-490 VTEKHKGKLN
+490 VTQKHKGKLN

>member
-1 MSVKALSYSS
+1 
-11 ADLWWLNVCWQIE
+11 
-24 QKKLPHEFMLNTS
+24 MLNTS
-37 CVERPVQSIS
+37 CVEKPVPSIS
-47 EANLGE
+47 EADLGE
-53 LCLDSTLQEL
+53 LCLDSTLEEL
-63 PLYDFYVEATDLGM
+63 PLYDFQVEATDLGM
-77 QISQMLETNPLLP
+77 QISQMLEANPLLP

-135 TETLIFPSNT
+135 TETLIFASNT

-160 LLYEPIVVQVSPKTY
+160 LLYEPIVVQLSPQTY
-175 NLVDVHELL
+175 SLVDVHELL

-193 ATKLLRQQTQSQL
+193 ATKLLREQTQSQL

-223 HEIRNPVTCISGNI
+223 HEIRNPVTCISGNL
-237 GFLSNYW
+237 GFLSNYS
-244 KDIIELLSAYEQ
+244 KDIMELLSAYEQ

-305 HMDETQLKEAN
+305 HMDETHLKEAN

-336 KVVKKYGDLP
+336 KVVKRFGDLP

-367 DALEEVKGQKGF
+367 DALEEVKGEKGF
-379 VPLITIET
+379 VPAISIET
-387 ELIDSSDGDCVNS
+387 EVIDSSDGDCVNS
-400 ELIQNYVLGDGVP
+400 ELIQNYVLGE
-413 PRKLRQNSKMLS
+413 RQNSKMLS
-425 SASQNGDFGPEAA
+425 SASQNGDFSPEAA

-490 VTEKHKGKLN
+490 VTQKHKGKLN

>member
-1 MSVKALSYSS
+1 
-11 ADLWWLNVCWQIE
+11 
-24 QKKLPHEFMLNTS
+24 MLNTS
-37 CVERPVQSIS
+37 CVEKPVPSIS
-47 EANLGE
+47 EADLGE
-53 LCLDSTLQEL
+53 LCLDSTLEEL
-63 PLYDFYVEATDLGM
+63 PLYDFQVEATDLGM
-77 QISQMLETNPLLP
+77 QISQMLEANPLLP

-135 TETLIFPSNT
+135 TETLIFASNT

-160 LLYEPIVVQVSPKTY
+160 LLYEPIVVQLSPQTY
-175 NLVDVHELL
+175 SLVDVHELL

-193 ATKLLRQQTQSQL
+193 ATKLLREQTQSQL

-223 HEIRNPVTCISGNI
+223 HEIRNPVTCISGNL
-237 GFLSNYW
+237 GFLSNYS
-244 KDIIELLSAYEQ
+244 KDIMELLSAYEQ

-284 KSMQVSSERLTE
+284 KSMKVSSERLAE

-305 HMDETQLKEAN
+305 HMDETHLKEAN

-336 KVVKKYGDLP
+336 KVVKRFGDLP

-367 DALEEVKGQKGF
+367 DALEEVKGEKGF
-379 VPLITIET
+379 VPAISIET
-387 ELIDSSDGDCVNS
+387 EVIDSSDGDCVNS
-400 ELIQNYVLGDGVP
+400 ELIQNYVLGE
-413 PRKLRQNSKMLS
+413 RQNSKMLS
-425 SASQNGDFGPEAA
+425 SASQNGDFSPEAA

-490 VTEKHKGKLN
+490 VTQKHKGKLN

>member
-1 MSVKALSYSS
+1 
-11 ADLWWLNVCWQIE
+11 
-24 QKKLPHEFMLNTS
+24 MLNTS
-37 CVERPVQSIS
+37 CVERPVQATSQAAI
-47 EANLGE
+47 GE

-63 PLYDFYVEATDLGM
+63 SLYDFQVEATDLGI
-77 QISQMLETNPLLP
+77 QISQMLEANPLLP
-90 GVILT
+90 GVIVT
-95 DRGEFAGMISRR
+95 HQGEFAGIISRR

-135 TETLIFPSNT
+135 TESLIFPSNT
-145 LIVDAARKSLLRSKE
+145 LIVDAARKSLLRSTE
-160 LLYEPIVVQVSPKTY
+160 LLYEPIVVQVSPQTY
-175 NLVDVHELL
+175 SLVDVHELL

-223 HEIRNPVTCISGNI
+223 HEIRNPVTCIRGNI

-244 KDIIELLSAYEQ
+244 KDIMDLLSAYEH
-256 IVGSSEKI
+256 IVGDSEKI
-264 DELKENIEFDFLQE
+264 DELKKEIEFDFLQE

-284 KSMQVSSERLTE
+284 KSMKVSSERLTE

-305 HMDETQLKEAN
+305 HMDETNLKEAN
-316 LHECIDS
+316 IHECIDS

-336 KVVKKYGDLP
+336 KVVKSYGDLP

-360 NIVSNAI
+360 NIISNAI
-367 DALEEVKGQKGF
+367 DALEEVKGEKGF
-379 VPLITIET
+379 VPAITIET
-387 ELIDSSDGDCVNS
+387 EVIDSSDGDCVNS
-400 ELIQNYVLGDGVP
+400 ELIQNYVRGD
-413 PRKLRQNSKMLS
+413 RQNSKQLS
-425 SASQNGDFGPEAA
+425 SASQNGDFSLEAA
-438 EKNQNNAWIA
+438 KKNQNNAWIA
-448 IRIADNGPGIP
+448 IRISDNGPGIP

-465 IFETF
+465 IFDTF

-490 VTEKHKGKLN
+490 VTEKHTGKLN